1 MFVLSKYLFTD
12 HLQYSFIY
20 ILLRTYRTLYYLKEV
35 LKSIL
40 HIISFS
46 EGKVEEKEDKFKFSH
61 FKWPPLIM

>member
-46 EGKVEEKEDKFKFSH
+46 EGKVEEKEDKF
-61 FKWPPLIM
+61 